1 MLRRFLRTLRAGV
14 PVAHRRPYRFS
25 RVLAGVMA
33 ASYIAMLILQLGN
46 FFRPSSRP
54 FRPLSDFSEPV
65 PYMVMSEPENM
76 VAIRWETAAGVSR
89 SAWESGFGTSPAGA
103 GTCWPAWMTVPP
115 FWNLLR
121 KGDPD
126 AQDTA
131 GEHL

>member
-1 MLRRFLRTLRAGV
+1 
-14 PVAHRRPYRFS
+14 
-25 RVLAGVMA
+25 
-33 ASYIAMLILQLGN
+33 MLILQLGN
-46 FFRPSSRP
+46 IFRPSS
-54 FRPLSDFSEPV
+54 RPLSDFSEPV

-89 SAWESGFGTSPAGA
+89 SAWESRFGMSPAGA